1 MQQKKHL
8 SFTGLIKI
16 VSERFGQ
23 TQDDRHQGKINYSIH
38 DCYMSAFAMMF
49 FQDKSLLEFQ
59 RRMQEEINRN
69 NLKSIFNVSDIPKD
83 TQLRDVLDNAP
94 YDEVENIFSDFFR
107 LLQRGK
113 QLEPFQFLDGHYLI
127 SIDGSSYF
135 SSYKI
140 SCPSCLTKKSKK
152 KKKEKIRY
160 EHQILQPAVVCPGQK
175 QVIPLV
181 PEQIKNSDGTVKQD
195 CETNAGKRILERIR
209 KDHPKLKIII
219 TGDSLYSNQ
228 PFIERLKENR
238 MSYIIIAKPKHH
250 KILFRRIEDAQK
262 NGNISHWEFKDDK
275 DCLHVYEWYNGRPL

>member
-1 MQQKKHL
+1 M
-8 SFTGLIKI
+8 
-16 VSERFGQ
+16 
-23 TQDDRHQGKINYSIH
+23 
-38 DCYMSAFAMMF
+38 
-49 FQDKSLLEFQ
+49 
-59 RRMQEEINRN
+59 
-69 NLKSIFNVSDIPKD
+69 
-83 TQLRDVLDNAP
+83 
-94 YDEVENIFSDFFR
+94 
-107 LLQRGK
+107 
-113 QLEPFQFLDGHYLI
+113 I

-275 DCLHVYEWYNGRPL
+275 DCLHVYEWYNGVELNGTKNADKVNFIEYSEFIKDKRTYHNTWVTNIVITKKNVERLVI

>member
-107 LLQRGK
+107 LLQ
-113 QLEPFQFLDGHYLI
+113 
-127 SIDGSSYF
+127 
-135 SSYKI
+135 
-140 SCPSCLTKKSKK
+140 TT
-152 KKKEKIRY
+152 
-160 EHQILQPAVVCPGQK
+160 
-175 QVIPLV
+175 
-181 PEQIKNSDGTVKQD
+181 GTVS
-195 CETNAGKRILERIR
+195 ILRW
-209 KDHPKLKIII
+209 
-219 TGDSLYSNQ
+219 T
-228 PFIERLKENR
+228 
-238 MSYIIIAKPKHH
+238 
-250 KILFRRIEDAQK
+250 LFDIHRRVQL
-262 NGNISHWEFKDDK
+262 F
-275 DCLHVYEWYNGRPL
+275 